1 MAQKKKSFVRV
12 DGSGRVIEGSNILR
26 VTKPKFG
33 NWLQIQGYEC
43 CDPFY
48 PTTTSSTTST
58 TSSTTTTTTT
68 TP

>member
-33 NWLQIQGYEC
+33 NYIQIQGYEC
-43 CDPFY
+43 CDPY
-48 PTTTSSTTST
+48 WPTTTTTS

-68 TP
+68 AP